1 MSIRIENHDP
11 PLTFSVFLGSPHN
24 IFIMEKVI
32 VLLDGLKVDINTAR
46 FACYLARLTHS
57 KLTGVLIES
66 SALKKDKVL
75 VKADASDVLLRT
87 ILDRKTDEDIEKLW
101 IENVNFFEDITEE
114 EGVEAFIEADKT
126 LSTFNV
132 LEETRFADILILDA
146 KAFYNA
152 SGDEPNHFVKQILQE
167 AECPV
172 VIAPDNFQPIED
184 VVFCYNGMK
193 SSVFAM
199 KQFIYLFP
207 QLKSNRA
214 KLITIADRHEVSE
227 EDEQTIADWLR
238 YHFNDVEFIK
248 LKGDALNA
256 FFNYLQKKENDFVVM
271 GAYGKG
277 LLTTFFESDTEGKT
291 DVVKVPLFIS
301 HC

>member
-1 MSIRIENHDP
+1 
-11 PLTFSVFLGSPHN
+11 
-24 IFIMEKVI
+24 MEKVL

-66 SALKKDKVL
+66 SVL
-75 VKADASDVLLRT
+75 QEEKTLAKADGADVLLQT
-87 ILDRKTDEDIEKLW
+87 VLTKKTDEDIEKLW

-126 LSTFNV
+126 LSTFDV
-132 LEETRFADILILDA
+132 VQETRFADILILDA

-152 SGDEPNHFVKQILQE
+152 SGNEPNHFVKQILQE

-172 VIAPDNFQPIED
+172 VITPDNFQPIED

-207 QLKSNRA
+207 QLKTKRA
-214 KLITIADRHEVSE
+214 KLITIAERTEVLE
-227 EDEQTIADWLR
+227 EDEETIADWLR

-256 FFNYLQKKENDFVVM
+256 FFNYLQKKKNDFVVM

-277 LLTTFFESDTEGKT
+277 MLTGFLESDAEGKM
-291 DVVKVPLFIS
+291 DVVRVPLFVA

>member
-1 MSIRIENHDP
+1 
-11 PLTFSVFLGSPHN
+11 
-24 IFIMEKVI
+24 MEKVL

-66 SALKKDKVL
+66 SVL
-75 VKADASDVLLRT
+75 QEEKTLAKADGSDVLLQT
-87 ILDRKTDEDIEKLW
+87 VLAKKTDEDIEKLW

-126 LSTFNV
+126 LSTFDV
-132 LEETRFADILILDA
+132 VQETRFADILILDA

-152 SGDEPNHFVKQILQE
+152 SGNEPNHFVKQILQE

-172 VIAPDNFQPIED
+172 VITPDNFQPIED

-193 SSVFAM
+193 PSVFAM

-207 QLKSNRA
+207 QLKVKRA
-214 KLITIADRHEVSE
+214 KLITIAERNEVSE
-227 EDEQTIADWLR
+227 EDEETIADWLR

-248 LKGDALNA
+248 LKGDTLNA
-256 FFNYLQKKENDFVVM
+256 FFNYLQKKKNDFVVM

-277 LLTTFFESDTEGKT
+277 MLTGFLQSDAEGKM
-291 DVVKVPLFIS
+291 DVVRVPLFVA

>member
-1 MSIRIENHDP
+1 
-11 PLTFSVFLGSPHN
+11 
-24 IFIMEKVI
+24 MEKVL

-57 KLTGVLIES
+57 KLTGVLVES
-66 SALKKDKVL
+66 SVL
-75 VKADASDVLLRT
+75 QEEKTLAKADGADVLLQT
-87 ILDRKTDEDIEKLW
+87 VLTKKTDEDIEKLW

-126 LSTFNV
+126 LSTFDV
-132 LEETRFADILILDA
+132 VQEARFADILILDA

-152 SGDEPNHFVKQILQE
+152 SGNEPNHFVKQILQE

-172 VIAPDNFQPIED
+172 VITPDNFQPIED

-207 QLKSNRA
+207 QLKAKRA
-214 KLITIADRHEVSE
+214 KLITIAERNEVSE
-227 EDEQTIADWLR
+227 EDEETIANWLR

-256 FFNYLQKKENDFVVM
+256 FFNYLQKKKNDFVVM

-277 LLTTFFESDTEGKT
+277 MLTGFLESDAEGKM
-291 DVVKVPLFIS
+291 DVVRVPLFVA